1 MVSMSRRKKLLVC
14 TEGKSC
20 LREDSDKLF
29 KSLKKAV
36 KENDLKD
43 YYKVK
48 KAECLGLCGHG
59 PAIALKPDAVKYG
72 SVSPADCQAILAHH
86 MFSAEPLAALV
97 MKKRK
102 RKKR

>member
-1 MVSMSRRKKLLVC
+1 MVTMSCRKKLLVC

-20 LREDSDKLF
+20 SREGSDKLF
-29 KSLKKAV
+29 KTLKKAV
-36 KENDLKD
+36 KECDLKD

-72 SVSPADCQAILAHH
+72 DVSKSNCQAILSHH
-86 MFSAEPLAALV
+86 MFSAEPIAELV
-97 MKKRK
+97 VKKKKRK
-102 RKKR
+102 N

>member
-1 MVSMSRRKKLLVC
+1 MSCRKKILVC

-20 LREDSDKLF
+20 LREGSDKLF
-29 KSLKKAV
+29 KSLKTAV
-36 KENDLKD
+36 KEGDLKD

-72 SVSPADCQAILAHH
+72 NVSKADCQAILTHH
-86 MFSAEPLAALV
+86 RFCAEPIPELFV
-97 MKKRK
+97 KKRK
-102 RKKR
+102 RRK